1 MKRAAIYAR
10 FSTDLQNERS
20 IEDQVALCRAYAQ
33 REGLD
38 VIATYEDRARSGG
51 SLFGRDGVA
60 ALMRDAADRRFEV
73 VIVEALDRLSRD
85 MEDLAGIYKRLSF
98 AEVQLRAVHEG
109 AVDELLVGMRGLFG
123 QYFRKDLKDKI
134 RRGMAGRVRDGQVQ
148 AGLAYGYAAVPG
160 KPGERTIVEAEAAIV
175 RRIFEQFA
183 AGDTPRDIAHRLNA
197 EGIPAPRG
205 GRWNQTTINGSGKR
219 GAGILRN
226 ELYAGRFVWG
236 RTRKIQSPDTGRDLI
251 RPGASEA
258 RVAAD
263 LPELAIVPR
272 ELFDRAAA
280 RKLALASVHP
290 SHQRKAKHLLSGLLR
305 CGGCGYGLTVRT
317 THRDGR
323 KRVDCARQ
331 QESRDCPKPHS
342 FMLPTIERAV
352 LSGLQAE
359 LRQPDMLAEFTR
371 AYHDER
377 KRLAGTAGTRRRDL
391 EREAE
396 ATQRK
401 LDRVIACIVEGHGD
415 AAVLGPQSTAL
426 HRQLAA
432 IRAELAAI
440 EDAPAVIALH
450 APGLARYCAYVDD
463 LSGHLGAQPQS
474 KAAHAVRD
482 LIETVTVWPGDA
494 LGAVR
499 VRVRGKLAALVECA
513 GIERAGRP
521 HQPFPALAQARFII
535 EAAA

>member
-1 MKRAAIYAR
+1 MTRAAIYAR

-20 IEDQVALCRAYAQ
+20 IEDQVALCRAYAK
-33 REGLD
+33 REGLE
-38 VIATYEDRARSGG
+38 VEAMYEDRARSGG

-60 ALMRDAADRRFEV
+60 SLMRHAAERRFEV

-160 KPGERTIVEAEAAIV
+160 KTGARTIVEAEAAIV
-175 RRIFEQFA
+175 RRIFEEFA
-183 AGDTPRDIAHRLNA
+183 EGVPAREIARRLNA
-197 EGIPAPRG
+197 DGIPAPRG
-205 GRWNQTTINGSGKR
+205 GSWNQTTINGNGKR
-219 GAGILRN
+219 SVGILLN
-226 ELYAGRFVWG
+226 ELYVGRFVWG

-251 RPGASEA
+251 RPGASDA
-258 RVAAD
+258 KVAAEI
-263 LPELAIVPR
+263 PELAIVPR
-272 ELFDRAAA
+272 ELFDRVTA
-280 RKLALASVHP
+280 RKHALARVHP
-290 SHQRKAKHLLSGLLR
+290 SHQRRRKHLLTGLLR
-305 CGGCGYGLTVRT
+305 CGGCGSGLTVRT

-331 QESRDCPKPHS
+331 HESRDCPSPHS

-359 LRQPDMLAEFTR
+359 LRKPDMLAEFAR
-371 AYHDER
+371 AYRDER
-377 KRLAGTAGTRRRDL
+377 KRLAATAGTRRQDM
-391 EREAE
+391 EREAAE
-396 ATQRK
+396 TQRK

-426 HRQLAA
+426 HRQLER
-432 IRAELAAI
+432 IRTELAALEEIPTVI
-440 EDAPAVIALH
+440 ELN
-450 APGLARYCAYVDD
+450 APGLARYLAHVDD
-463 LSGHLGAQPQS
+463 LAGHLCGDAQAVQS
-474 KAAHAVRD
+474 KAADAVRG
-482 LIETVTVWPGDA
+482 LIETVTVWPGEA
-494 LGAVR
+494 LATVR
-499 VRVRGKLAALVECA
+499 VRITGRLAALMNAYVCA
-513 GIERAGRP
+513 GIDGAGSGNRTRAFSLGS
-521 HQPFPALAQARFII
+521 
-535 EAAA
+535 

>member
-20 IEDQVALCRAYAQ
+20 IEDQVALCRAYAA
-33 REGLD
+33 REGYE
-38 VIATYEDRARSGG
+38 VAAVYEDRARSGG

-60 ALMRDAADRRFEV
+60 ALMRDAADRRFEA

-109 AVDELLVGMRGLFG
+109 AVDELLVGLRGLFG

-134 RRGMAGRVRDGQVQ
+134 RRGMSGRVRDGQVQ

-160 KPGERTIVEAEAAIV
+160 QSGARTIVEAEAAIV
-175 RRIFEQFA
+175 RRIFAEFA
-183 AGDTPRDIAHRLNA
+183 DGATPRDIAQRLNA
-197 EGIPAPRG
+197 ERIPAPRG

-219 GAGILRN
+219 GVGILRN

-251 RPGASEA
+251 RPGAVDA

-272 ELFDRAAA
+272 ELFERAAG
-280 RKLALASVHP
+280 RKRALACVHP
-290 SHQRKAKHLLSGLLR
+290 SHQRKNKHLLSGLLR

-331 QESRDCPKPHS
+331 QESRDCPAPHS

-359 LRQPDMLAEFTR
+359 LRRPDMLAEFVR
-371 AYHDER
+371 AYREEHR
-377 KRLAGTAGTRRRDL
+377 RLASSAGTRRRDL

-426 HRQLAA
+426 HRQIAD
-432 IRAELAAI
+432 IRAQIAAI
-440 EDAPAVIALH
+440 EETPAVVALH
-450 APGLARYCAYVDD
+450 APGMARYLGYVED
-463 LSGHLGAQPQS
+463 LAAHLGASPQS
-474 KAAHAVRD
+474 GAAQAIRGLV
-482 LIETVTVWPGDA
+482 ETVTVWPGDA
-494 LGAVR
+494 LGTVR
-499 VRVRGKLAALVECA
+499 VRVRGRLAALVECA

-521 HQPFPALAQARFII
+521 HQPLPALAGAAFVI